1 MPLSIGILGAAGIAP
16 AAVIR
21 PARRRDDGTAVV
33 AVASRR
39 GAPEAYAQEHGI
51 ARAHGS
57 YEALLADP
65 AVDLVYNALPPSD
78 HAEWTIAALEAD
90 HDVLCEKPFTMD
102 AAEAQQV
109 VDAAA
114 RTGRRVIEAF
124 HDFYHPL
131 QAEVRAVVASGRLGR
146 VHRATARFD
155 GANPYSPDSL
165 RHVPELGGGALM
177 DLGCYPVHWLRTV
190 LGEPEVVSATFAPN
204 PLGVDLSIDAEL
216 AFASGATASLGAS
229 MADDVT
235 LRADLVVEGDAGRLT
250 ATNLVF
256 PSAGHSLVLE
266 GGGVDRAWTVA
277 GRTTYDHQLDAVV
290 DAVTT
295 GRTLPTEGADY
306 VANMVAI
313 DAIYA
318 AAGVPRP
325 GHTATVERTGR

>member
-39 GAPEAYAQEHGI
+39 GAPEAYAHEHGI

-78 HAEWTIAALEAD
+78 HAEWTIAALEAGL
-90 HDVLCEKPFTMD
+90 DVLCEKPFTMD
-102 AAEAQQV
+102 AAQAEQV
-109 VDAAA
+109 AAA
-114 RTGRRVIEAF
+114 AERTGRRVIEAF

-131 QAEVRAVVASGRLGR
+131 QAEIRAVVQGGRLGR

-155 GANPYSPDSL
+155 AANPYAPDSL

-235 LRADLVVEGDAGRLT
+235 LRADLVVEGDGGRLT

-290 DAVTT
+290 EGLAS
-295 GRTLPTEGADY
+295 GAPLPTEGEDSIRTMR
-306 VANMVAI
+306 VI
-313 DAIYA
+313 DAVYA

-325 GHTATVERTGR
+325 